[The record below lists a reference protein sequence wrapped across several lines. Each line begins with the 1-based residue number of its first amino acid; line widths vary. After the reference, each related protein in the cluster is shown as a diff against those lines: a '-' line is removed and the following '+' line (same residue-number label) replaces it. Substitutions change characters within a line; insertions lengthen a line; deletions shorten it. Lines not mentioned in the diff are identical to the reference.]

1 MELDWKDFQLGG
13 NKGKN
18 CSELRINSP
27 GKRGAMNLE
36 LEYDVIVVGAGVAGL
51 AAGAASARGGAKTL
65 VVDAADEIA
74 RKVKGEVLKAE
85 NTIIERILG
94 KPIPQELVNGISK
107 RRRIYSP
114 SCKKQMLNEP
124 KAESILIEYRP
135 FLHEVAKACVESGAT
150 LALNTEVDGIVLN
163 DREEVCGIECTT
175 PAGEKITLSSK
186 AVVAADGH
194 SSRLREQAKLAAPNA
209 CATYKVVVEGASI
222 PDDDVLEFMLINNP
236 AGAIWIFPKGGGSAE
251 CGITIWDQSA
261 EAQNADL
268 AEVWEK
274 YRDEHPILSERLKGA
289 SYTLTS
295 IDKLIFGGL
304 VREFVR
310 PGFVMVGDA
319 AGHVGATGAS
329 GILAGLS
336 MGYEAG
342 EFLGGY
348 AVKEGKIPDKTAMDE
363 CMETMKDTD
372 TWRMLEEEEKAGDMT
387 RQFLFKILGTNEEI
401 DNAWDAIME
410 MA

>member
-1 MELDWKDFQLGG
+1 
-13 NKGKN
+13 
-18 CSELRINSP
+18 
-27 GKRGAMNLE
+27 MNFE
-36 LEYDVIVVGAGVAGL
+36 SEYDVIVVGAGVAGL
-51 AAGAASARGGAKTL
+51 AAGAASARAGAKTL

-85 NTIIERILG
+85 NTIIEKILG
-94 KPIPQELVNGISK
+94 KPIPQELVNGVSK

-124 KAESILIEYRP
+124 KLESILIEYRP

-150 LALNTEVDGIVLN
+150 LALNTKVNGIVLN

-175 PAGEKITLSSK
+175 PAGDKITLNSK

-194 SSRLREQAKLAAPNA
+194 SSRLREQAKLASPNA

-222 PDDDVLEFMLINNP
+222 PDDDVLEFMLINDP

-251 CGITIWDQSA
+251 CGMTIWDQSP
-261 EAQNADL
+261 EAQNVDL
-268 AEVWEK
+268 VEAWEK
-274 YRDEHPILSERLKGA
+274 RRAEHPILSERLKGA

-295 IDKLIFGGL
+295 VDKLIFGG
-304 VREFVR
+304 VVKDFVR

-319 AGHVGATGAS
+319 AGHVGAKGAS
-329 GILAGLS
+329 GVLAGLS

-342 EFLGGY
+342 EFLGAY
-348 AVKEGKIPDKTAMDE
+348 AVKEGKIPDKAAMDR

-372 TWRMLEEEEKAGDMT
+372 TWRMLEEEEQAGDMT